1 MTPTSEFQDFLDE
14 LHHHWGST
22 EGFALRS
29 DYMDRVRAS
38 SLTADEVGR
47 LRDEVVIGQPG
58 TPTGQRLDTLRS
70 MLKSVYDSKLREE
83 QRRDESRLIRFV
95 RNHPLGVL
103 LAFLG
108 ASVVAA
114 FIALV
119 VGIVF
124 GGPIAEWWEQSANQ
138 DPSFVDWH

>member
-14 LHHHWGST
+14 LPQQWGST

-58 TPTGQRLDTLRS
+58 TPTGQRLDTLS
-70 MLKSVYDSKLREE
+70 PGL
-83 QRRDESRLIRFV
+83 QRAGF
-95 RNHPLGVL
+95 
-103 LAFLG
+103 
-108 ASVVAA
+108 
-114 FIALV
+114 
-119 VGIVF
+119 
-124 GGPIAEWWEQSANQ
+124 ANRRC
-138 DPSFVDWH
+138 HR